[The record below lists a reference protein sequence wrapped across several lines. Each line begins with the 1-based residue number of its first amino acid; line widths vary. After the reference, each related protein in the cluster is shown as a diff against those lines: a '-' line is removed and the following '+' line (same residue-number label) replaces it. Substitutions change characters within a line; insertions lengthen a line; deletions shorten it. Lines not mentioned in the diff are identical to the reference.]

1 MDLFSSPIGR
11 LAFLGR
17 WILGFVLLMVA
28 DMALIVGGH
37 RQSLILIALSSV
49 LTILICI
56 YLVLFCFFPRLTSI
70 GLSRWFI
77 LVSLVPVANFVFL
90 IFMFVC
96 PAGWL
101 IKKDKVV

>member
-17 WILGFVLLMVA
+17 QILGFVLLTIGNMT
-28 DMALIVGGH
+28 LIVGGQ
-37 RQSLILIALSSV
+37 RQSLILIVLSSV
-49 LTILICI
+49 LIILVSI
-56 YLVLFCFFPRLTSI
+56 YIILFCIFPRLASI
-70 GLSRWFI
+70 GLSRWFV
-77 LVSLVPVANFVFL
+77 LVSLVPVVNFLFL

-101 IKKDKVV
+101 IKHDKVT